1 MSAANGTNDTARCAH
16 PRGYNA
22 AGSCFVCDAK
32 IGPSISE
39 IGDRSGKSSRSSATL
54 RRAVPAA
61 AAHDDDQLEESAE
74 PVRRVGADELL
85 LAQLAQTVIATR
97 TQAAATIEQCDSAL
111 MVVHALQQRE
121 RDRQESLRSFIA
133 PAPKPTMPP
142 MFGRKQEG

>member
-22 AGSCFVCDAK
+22 AGSC
-32 IGPSISE
+32 
-39 IGDRSGKSSRSSATL
+39 
-54 RRAVPAA
+54 
-61 AAHDDDQLEESAE
+61 
-74 PVRRVGADELL
+74 